1 MHFSTVD
8 NDPKMRG
15 KKKARK
21 TTRAGGQGREELMRI
36 AQQQNAIIQQE
47 KEELVQKIK
56 AEAEA
61 AAAEAA
67 VAAAAKAEAEA
78 KARAEAEIKA
88 KARAEAKAKL
98 KAKKKSSETEK
109 GKEKQKKMMKK
120 AKAKAGLSADSEDE
134 GDSEEIEEDIEE
146 DTNDDDN
153 DLDGVDGDQE
163 ESVKEDVE
171 GVPTGA
177 GESQPKK
184 QGEGQENIEVEEPIK
199 GKRMRLRAGPLVPDT
214 VIGKISVFKK
224 EYQSQQ
230 DFTCVNIN
238 LNVNLVVSL
247 DPGVY
252 FTCGL
257 CDVTA
262 ILGAN
267 AELVCKLSSE
277 ECDGVWYKDGK
288 EVRRLLNKSICL

>member
-1 MHFSTVD
+1 
-8 NDPKMRG
+8 MRG

-21 TTRAGGQGREELMRI
+21 TTRAGGAGREELLRI
-36 AQQQNAIIQQE
+36 AQHQNAIIQQE

-67 VAAAAKAEAEA
+67 AAAAAKAESEA

-98 KAKKKSSETEK
+98 TANKKSSATEK
-109 GKEKQKKMMKK
+109 GKEKQKKMVKK
-120 AKAKAGLSADSEDE
+120 AKAKAELSADSEDK

-177 GESQPKK
+177 GKSTSSQPKK
-184 QGEGQENIEVEEPIK
+184 QGEGQENIEVEEPIQ
-199 GKRMRLRAGPLVPDT
+199 GKRMRLRAGALVPDT
-214 VIGKISVFKK
+214 VIGKMSVFEK
-224 EYQSQQ
+224 S
-230 DFTCVNIN
+230 T
-238 LNVNLVVSL
+238 SL
-247 DPGVY
+247 
-252 FTCGL
+252 
-257 CDVTA
+257 
-262 ILGAN
+262 
-267 AELVCKLSSE
+267 CKTLH
-277 ECDGVWYKDGK
+277 VLTYT
-288 EVRRLLNKSICL
+288 LM